1 MYRFPSMDRKE
12 YQCRPISPAVLHI
25 LLALSEQA
33 LHGYGIIK
41 EVDRQTHGQYRLGPG
56 TLYDN
61 LVKLI
66 EDGLVDDI
74 PPNNEPDSK
83 RMYRLTQSGAGV
95 LSAELI
101 GLESVLRLGRR
112 RLRSLQNA
120 EPA

>member
-12 YQCRPISPAVLHI
+12 YQNRPVSPAVLHI
-25 LLALSEQA
+25 LLALSERA

-66 EDGLVDDI
+66 EDGFVEDI
-74 PPNNEPDSK
+74 PANNDPDSK
-83 RMYRLTQSGAGV
+83 RIYRLTRSGAGV

-101 GLESVLRLGRR
+101 GLESVLRLGRK
-112 RLRSLQNA
+112 RLRSLEIA
-120 EPA
+120 ELA